1 MKQTKNPPAMIE
13 IIDLEKTYALGQ
25 KPLTVIHKLSLNI
38 QPGEFVSIIGPSGS
52 GKSTLLHLIGGL
64 DRPTSGQIKVNGQ
77 ELNKLGD
84 SKLSR
89 FRNQN
94 LGFVFQ
100 DFHLLDYLNLEQ
112 NIALPLRIK
121 NHHDQL
127 KEDQQAHLNHLL
139 TELGL
144 DERRHHLPKQLSGG
158 QKQRTAIGRAL
169 IMQPGILLADEPTGN
184 LDSSTGK
191 KIIELIRQIHQEK
204 GLTTIIVTHDSHI
217 AETADRIIEIQDGK
231 IIDKPH
237 TSQFIH

>member
-1 MKQTKNPPAMIE
+1 MTKTKTPTSLIE
-13 IIDLEKTYALGQ
+13 ITDLEKTYTVGQ
-25 KPLTVIHKLSLNI
+25 TPLTVIQKLSLHI
-38 QPGEFVSIIGPSGS
+38 KAGEFISIIGPSGS

-64 DRPTSGQIKVNGQ
+64 DRPSKGKIIVDGQ
-77 ELNKLGD
+77 EISQLSD

-112 NIALPLRIK
+112 NIALPFKIK

-127 KEDQQAHLNHLL
+127 ASDQQEYLNHLL
-139 TELGL
+139 EELGL
-144 DERRHHLPKQLSGG
+144 NERRHHLPKQLSGG

-191 KIIELIRQIHQEK
+191 KIIELIRKIHQEK
-204 GLTTIIVTHDSHI
+204 NLTTIIVTHDLHV
-217 AETADRIIEIQDGK
+217 AESADRIIEIQDGQ

-237 TSQFIH
+237 ASKFIH

>member
-1 MKQTKNPPAMIE
+1 MTKTKTPPSLIQ
-13 IIDLEKTYALGQ
+13 ITDLEKTYEVGQ
-25 KPLTVIHKLSLNI
+25 KPLTVIQKLSLNI
-38 QPGEFVSIIGPSGS
+38 QAGEFVSIIGPSGS

-64 DRPTSGQIKVNGQ
+64 DRPSQGKIIVNGQ
-77 ELNKLGD
+77 ELSNLSD

-112 NIALPLRIK
+112 NIALPFKIK
-121 NHHDQL
+121 NRHDQL
-127 KEDQQAHLNHLL
+127 TPDQQEYLGHLL
-139 TELGL
+139 NELGL
-144 DERRHHLPKQLSGG
+144 SERRHHLPKQLSGG

-191 KIIELIRQIHQEK
+191 KIIELIRKIHQEK
-204 GLTTIIVTHDSHI
+204 NLTTIVVTHDLHV
-217 AETADRIIEIQDGK
+217 AESADRIIEIQDGQ

-237 TSQFIH
+237 TSKFIH

>member
-25 KPLTVIHKLSLNI
+25 KPLTVIDKLNLSI

-52 GKSTLLHLIGGL
+52 GKSTLLHMIGGL
-64 DRPTSGQIKVNGQ
+64 DRPTSGHIKVNGQ
-77 ELNKLGD
+77 ELSKLGD

-112 NIALPLRIK
+112 NIALPFRIK
-121 NHHDQL
+121 NQHDQINL
-127 KEDQQAHLNHLL
+127 EQQQQLDLL
-139 TELGL
+139 LLELGL
-144 DERRHHLPKQLSGG
+144 TERRHHLPKQLSGG

-217 AETADRIIEIQDGK
+217 AETA
-231 IIDKPH
+231 
-237 TSQFIH
+237 